1 MKRTFLILA
10 LFVWSFIIK
19 AQTLTVLHI
28 DTQGL
33 GYEPAQMGDLVRLEL
48 DKIQKYQVTDRYDVA
63 HLITQKGLNVAN
75 CYGKICLTEIGKSI
89 GSDKMLGG
97 SVEKLG
103 KKIIVSFRLIDVKSE
118 SIEKSY
124 VKEFLDLTPEIQTIV
139 AISLR
144 EMFGLDN
151 DQEIVKK
158 LTEPESYESV
168 LNNPYS
174 ERLKLNGP
182 RMGATVFTGSL
193 AQRLSEPKAQGGF
206 NAMPLMFQFGY
217 QFETQYLNEGN
228 FQGLF
233 EFIPTITGFDQ
244 GLLIP
249 SFTILN
255 GLRNNKT
262 GWEFAFGPTFSMVQM
277 GEGYYDANGQW
288 TLLPADQD
296 RSQIPFPIEKRLDS
310 RGGRYEIRPGFLIAA
325 GKSFRSGKLNIPVNF
340 YCIPSRDGMRFG
352 ASFGFNGKNKKS

>member
-1 MKRTFLILA
+1 MKHTFLILTF
-10 LFVWSFIIK
+10 FVWSFISK
-19 AQTLTVLHI
+19 AQTVTVLHI
-28 DTQGL
+28 DTKGL
-33 GYEPAQMGDLVRLEL
+33 GYEPAQMGDMVRLEL
-48 DKIQKYQVTDRYDVA
+48 DKIQKFQVTDRYDVA
-63 HLITQKGLNVAN
+63 YLITQKGLDVSN
-75 CYGKICLTEIGKSI
+75 CYGKICLAQLGKSI
-89 GSDKMLGG
+89 NSDKMLGG
-97 SVEKLG
+97 SVERLG
-103 KKIIVSFRLIDVKSE
+103 KKIIVSFRLIDVKAE

-124 VKEFLDLTPEIQTIV
+124 VREFMDLAPEIQTIV
-139 AISLR
+139 AVSLR
-144 EMFGLDN
+144 EMFGLEN

-158 LTEPESYESV
+158 LTESDSYESV

-182 RMGATVFTGSL
+182 RMGATLFTGSL
-193 AQRLSEPKAQGGF
+193 AERLAEPKHQGGF

-262 GWEFAFGPTFSMVQM
+262 GWEFAFGPTFSLVPM
-277 GEGYYDANGQW
+277 GEGYYDENNQW
-288 TLLPADQD
+288 HLIATDQD
-296 RSQIPFPIEKRLDS
+296 RSQIGFPIEKRLDS
-310 RGGRYEIRPGFLIAA
+310 RGGIYQIRPGFLIAA

-340 YCIPSRDGMRFG
+340 YCIPSKDGARFG
-352 ASFGFNGKNKKS
+352 ASFGFNGKNRKS